1 MIWTVL
7 FVVAVMV
14 LGCVLFSVHDWG
26 RPSGNRGHC
35 TRMRRV
41 PERRELRG
49 VPSTARIGG
58 VDMGTY
64 REFRSRHGG
73 GPATMTP
80 PIPRD

>member
-26 RPSGNRGHC
+26 SPSGNRGRR

-41 PERRELRG
+41 AGRGELRG
-49 VPSTARIGG
+49 IPSTARIGG
-58 VDMGTY
+58 VDMGEY
-64 REFRSRHGG
+64 GEFHTGQGG
-73 GPATMTP
+73 GPATVAP
-80 PIPRD
+80 PVPK

>member
-26 RPSGNRGHC
+26 SPKGNR
-35 TRMRRV
+35 TRKRRAGQGV
-41 PERRELRG
+41 LRG

-64 REFRSRHGG
+64 REFRSRHEG
-73 GPATMTP
+73 GPATVAP
-80 PIPRD
+80 PVPK

>member
-26 RPSGNRGHC
+26 SPKGIRERC
-35 TRMRRV
+35 TRKRRAG
-41 PERRELRG
+41 RGELRG

-58 VDMGTY
+58 VDLGRY
-64 REFRSRHGG
+64 GEFHSRHGG
-73 GPATMTP
+73 GPATVAP
-80 PIPRD
+80 PIPK

>member
-1 MIWTVL
+1 
-7 FVVAVMV
+7 VVAVMV

-26 RPSGNRGHC
+26 SPSGNRG
-35 TRMRRV
+35 RKRRALG
-41 PERRELRG
+41 RGELRG

-80 PIPRD
+80 PIPK